1 MFWKT
6 FSVRNSGRAC
16 PGAVL
21 IVVLSACT
29 GGPMAPVAGDGTDS
43 PVSER
48 VTNNEI
54 AGISPALAAYAN
66 QKRRPEDPIFVNLA
80 PAILDSRIRQGEKPK
95 GAIGQHLRHE
105 FAADPIIQLLPDPK
119 NKIGRKTSQPVPDAA
134 DVEVVSTVSLKEIL
148 GVKGATGKP
157 SKMLR
162 IIFEATIT
170 SQSPPASYL
179 VSESGPVLQHRA
191 VSKRFAQQI
200 RNVIIDKIGP
210 DIPAR

>member
-1 MFWKT
+1 MT
-6 FSVRNSGRAC
+6 NRGLAC

-21 IVVLSACT
+21 IVALSACT
-29 GGPMAPVAGDGTDS
+29 GGQTATVAGDGTDS
-43 PVSER
+43 LVSER

-54 AGISPALAAYAN
+54 AGISPPQGVRPD
-66 QKRRPEDPIFVNLA
+66 QKRRPEDPIYVNLV
-80 PAILDSRIRQGEKPK
+80 PVILDSRIRQDEKPK

-105 FAADPIIQLLPDPK
+105 FAADPIIQLLPEPK
-119 NKIGRKTSQPVPDAA
+119 NKIGRKTSQLVPPAA
-134 DVEVVSTVSLKEIL
+134 DVQVVSIVSLKEIL
-148 GVKGATGKP
+148 GVRGATGKP

-179 VSESGPVLQHRA
+179 VSDSGPVLQHRA

-200 RNVIIDKIGP
+200 RDVIVDKIGP
-210 DIPAR
+210 EIPAR

>member
-1 MFWKT
+1 MAC
-6 FSVRNSGRAC
+6 SGAM
-16 PGAVL
+16 L
-21 IVVLSACT
+21 VVALSACT
-29 GGPMAPVAGDGTDS
+29 GGQTASVATDGT
-43 PVSER
+43 PPLVEER
-48 VTNNEI
+48 LTNNEL

-66 QKRRPEDPIFVNLA
+66 QKRRPEDPIYVNLV
-80 PAILDSRIRQGEKPK
+80 PAILDSRIRQEEKPK

-105 FAADPIIQLLPDPK
+105 FAADPIIQLLPEPK
-119 NKIGRKTSQPVPDAA
+119 NKIGRKTAQLVPPAA

-148 GVKGATGKP
+148 GVRGATGKP

-191 VSKRFAQQI
+191 VSKRFTQQI
-200 RNVIIDKIGP
+200 RDVIVNKIGP
-210 DIPAR
+210 KIPAR

>member
-1 MFWKT
+1 M
-6 FSVRNSGRAC
+6 
-16 PGAVL
+16 L
-21 IVVLSACT
+21 VVALSACT
-29 GGPMAPVAGDGTDS
+29 GGQTAPVAGDGTDS
-43 PVSER
+43 PVTVR

-54 AGISPALAAYAN
+54 AGITPPQGARAD
-66 QKRRPEDPIFVNLA
+66 QKRQPEDPIYVNLV

-95 GAIGQHLRHE
+95 GAIGQHLRHA
-105 FAADPIIQLLPDPK
+105 FAADTIIQLLPEPK
-119 NKIGRKTSQPVPDAA
+119 NKIGRKTSQLVPPAA

-148 GVKGATGKP
+148 GVRGATGKP

-200 RNVIIDKIGP
+200 RDVIVDKIGP
-210 DIPAR
+210 EIPAR